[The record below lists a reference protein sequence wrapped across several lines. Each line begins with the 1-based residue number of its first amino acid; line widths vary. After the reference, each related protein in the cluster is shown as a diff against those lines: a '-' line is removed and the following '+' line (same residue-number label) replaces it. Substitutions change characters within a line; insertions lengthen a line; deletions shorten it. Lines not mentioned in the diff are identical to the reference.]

1 MTEKSEKKTEKK
13 RTNNYLKKCV
23 LLIRMLCSI
32 SYNNNKCVYT
42 RICVVVD
49 DMKKIIIENV
59 LL

>member
-1 MTEKSEKKTEKK
+1 MTEKSEKKTEK
-13 RTNNYLKKCV
+13 RTNYLKKCV
-23 LLIRMLCSI
+23 LLIRMLFSI

>member
-1 MTEKSEKKTEKK
+1 MKRKQKKKGL
-13 RTNNYLKKCV
+13 NYLKKCV